1 MKHMVNWLISGIL
14 FGCIAGLGLTGCG
27 ETEEAFNCAEIC
39 ETYEDCADGLGA
51 DVDYTECVSS
61 CENEADMDQ
70 NFAEKA
76 DSCASCLSAGDSCT
90 GNYGCVDECAGV
102 VPEVVL

>member
-1 MKHMVNWLISGIL
+1 MKNITNWLISSIL
-14 FGCIAGLGLTGCG
+14 FGGIAALGLTGCG

-39 ETYEDCADGLGA
+39 ETYEDCASGLGA
-51 DVDYTECVSS
+51 DVDVTECVSS

-70 NFAEKA
+70 DFADKA
-76 DSCASCLSAGDSCT
+76 DACASCLSIDASCT
-90 GNYGCVDECAGV
+90 ENYGCVDECAGV

>member
-1 MKHMVNWLISGIL
+1 MKHMTNWLISGII
-14 FGCIAGLGLTGCG
+14 FAGIAGLGLTACG
-27 ETEEAFNCAEIC
+27 EAEEAYNCAEIC
-39 ETYEDCADGLGA
+39 ETYEDCADNLGA
-51 DVDYTECVSS
+51 DVDVTQCVSS

-76 DSCASCLSAGDSCT
+76 DSCASCLSASDSCT
-90 GNYGCVDECAGV
+90 ENFGCTNECAGV